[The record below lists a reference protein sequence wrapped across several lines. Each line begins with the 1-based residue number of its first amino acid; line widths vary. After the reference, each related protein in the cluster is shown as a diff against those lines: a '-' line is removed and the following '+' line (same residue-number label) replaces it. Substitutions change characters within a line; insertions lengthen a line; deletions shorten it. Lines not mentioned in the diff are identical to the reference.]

1 MPATIT
7 IQTYQDT
14 HRQAVIDLVV
24 NIQQNEFQVPVTVA
38 DQPDLTDIPN
48 FCQVKNGNFWVALH
62 QNEVVGTIALLDSG
76 NGVGTLRKM
85 FVKAEFRGREHNI
98 AQQLLDELWSW
109 ATQHRF
115 EGVYLGTIERL
126 QAARRFYERNNFE
139 LIEKTNLPAEF
150 PIMAVDTHFY
160 AKQVETFAEKEA

>member
-1 MPATIT
+1 MTATIA
-7 IQTYQDT
+7 IQPYQDK

-24 NIQQNEFQVPVTVA
+24 NIQQNEFQVPVKVA

-48 FCQVKNGNFWVALH
+48 FCQVRNGNFWVALH
-62 QNEVVGTIALLDSG
+62 QEEVVGTIALLDSG
-76 NGVGTLRKM
+76 NSVGTLRKM
-85 FVKAEFRGREHNI
+85 FVKAEFRGSQYGI
-98 AQQLLDELWSW
+98 AQKLLDELWDW
-109 ATQHRF
+109 ATQHHF

-139 LIEKTNLPAEF
+139 LIEKNNLPVEF

-160 AKQVETFAEKEA
+160 AKRVGE